1 MANPTIH
8 FEEALGSAVT
18 DKRIEVLRA
27 VQQEGSISEAARA
40 CGVSYKAAW
49 QAVETLSNLAGVSLI
64 EKAVGGSGGGGAEL
78 TKEGLALL
86 QAADLLTAARQRAL
100 AKISRKGQPSGL
112 SLAGVS
118 GLGLKTSMRNHLPCT
133 VVGIKRSQGVA
144 RVFLALAGGRVLV
157 ARITYESLQLLGL
170 KTGMR
175 VVALCKATAVVV
187 APKIV
192 VAGSVNLFEG
202 RVMRLAGTKE
212 ASEAS
217 VQIGPGLQLVGFAE
231 ADSGLKRNQ
240 PAMAAVEESAVV
252 IGLLG

>member
-27 VQQEGSISEAARA
+27 VQQVGSISEAARA
-40 CGVSYKAAW
+40 CGLSYKAAW
-49 QAVETLSNLAGVSLI
+49 QAVETLSNLAGVTVI
-64 EKAVGGSGGGGAEL
+64 EKVVGGSGGGGAEL
-78 TKEGLALL
+78 TKEGL
-86 QAADLLTAARQRAL
+86 AL

-170 KTGMR
+170 RTGMR

-217 VQIGPGLQLVGFAE
+217 VQIGPGLQLVGFTE

>member
-1 MANPTIH
+1 MKNPTIH
-8 FEEALGSAVT
+8 FEEALGSAVA

-27 VQQEGSISEAARA
+27 VQQVGSISEAARVS
-40 CGVSYKAAW
+40 GVSYKAAW

-64 EKAVGGSGGGGAEL
+64 QKAVGGSGGGGARL
-78 TKEGLALL
+78 TNEGLALL

-100 AKISRKGQPSGL
+100 EKISRREQPRGL
-112 SLAGVS
+112 SLTGVT

-133 VVGIKRSQGVA
+133 VIGIKRAQGLA
-144 RVFLALAGGRVLV
+144 RIFLELSGGRALV
-157 ARITYESLQLLGL
+157 ARITSESLQLLGL

-175 VVALCKATAVVV
+175 VLALCKATAVAV

-192 VAGSVNLFEG
+192 VAGHVNLFEG
-202 RVMRLAGTKE
+202 KVIRGAGVKE
-212 ASEAS
+212 AGEVS
-217 VQIGPGLQLVGFAE
+217 VQIGPGLHLIGFSE

>member
-8 FEEALGSAVT
+8 FEEALGSVVT
-18 DKRIEVLRA
+18 DKRIEVLKA
-27 VQQEGSISEAARA
+27 VQQVGSISKAARA

-49 QAVETLSNLAGVSLI
+49 QAVETLSNLAGVTLI
-64 EKAVGGSGGGGAEL
+64 EKAVGGSGGGGTEL
-78 TKEGLALL
+78 TEEGLALL
-86 QAADLLTAARQRAL
+86 QAADLLTDARERAL
-100 AKISRKGQPSGL
+100 AKISRKEKPSGL
-112 SLAGVS
+112 SLARVS

-133 VVGIKRSQGVA
+133 VNGIKRSHGVA
-144 RVFLALAGGRVLV
+144 RVFLGLAGGRILV
-157 ARITYESLQLLGL
+157 ARITCESLELLGL
-170 KTGMR
+170 KTGLQ
-175 VVALCKATAVVV
+175 VAALCKATAVVV

-202 RVMRLAGTKE
+202 KVMRLAGTKD

-217 VQIGPGLQLVGFAE
+217 VQIGPGLQLVGFTE